1 MSETEQ
7 AISIDDRG
15 RELIRGAIDETMIQV
30 VDALFRHF
38 AQQVGPQT
46 GFSIEKATAGLWG
59 LFERGDLRLV
69 ASDDGGLIVET
80 CGENRAERRVQA
92 RKNRRLVE
100 FKGEMRVHPGGAVED
115 PDREKVPL
123 LSAARDPVLL
133 QPAPRYAPAPISRG
147 DDR

>member
-69 ASDDGGLIVET
+69 ASDKGGLAVET
-80 CGENRAERRVQA
+80 CGENRAERRAQA

-100 FKGEMRVHPGGAVED
+100 FKRQMTRELQAKHEGAEV
-115 PDREKVPL
+115 
-123 LSAARDPVLL
+123 AAGPK
-133 QPAPRYAPAPISRG
+133 
-147 DDR
+147 

>member
-1 MSETEQ
+1 MVVRAGSVFPHRAGLLMITQFGLVPSLRASESMSETEQ

-69 ASDDGGLIVET
+69 ASDDGGLTVET

-100 FKGEMRVHPGGAVED
+100 FKRQMAREGAEV
-115 PDREKVPL
+115 
-123 LSAARDPVLL
+123 AAT
-133 QPAPRYAPAPISRG
+133 SK
-147 DDR
+147 